1 MSEYQVTARKWR
13 PQKFDQVIGQ
23 EHVTTALA
31 NAISSGRVP
40 HAYLF
45 SGPRGVGKTSTA
57 RILAKVLNCAQSPN
71 ICGECSACKEIA
83 SGQAID
89 VQEIDGASNRG
100 IEHIRNIKENA
111 SYAPLSMKY
120 KIFIID
126 EVHMLTKEA
135 SNALLKVLEEPPAH
149 LIFMLATT
157 EANKVLPTIRSRC
170 QHYLLKRI
178 PIATIT
184 SRLAEIADAEG
195 FAYEVPALEEIAR
208 AGDGSMRDSQTIFD
222 QAALYA
228 QGKITLSAVREILG
242 LPEDHYFDA
251 LFSAFTDQDIVKV
264 LETLSAYLSEAG
276 DGMNFAENLVKYVR
290 KGMLTQKLPQGHELL
305 ECSDAK
311 YQVLKGLFAQYTQ
324 KDCFNL
330 INLALE
336 LCDTL
341 RHETSER
348 FWIESAL
355 FKMLDVKNRLSPA
368 ELRQEFQKVLS
379 SPPVRP
385 AQARQPAPPAA
396 QPEVQPL
403 QVEPV
408 PQPPAPEPSQNP
420 RPVSPPKKPENPGD
434 TPMAAAIKNLF
445 E

>member
-57 RILAKVLNCAQSPN
+57 RILAKVLNCAQSPEV
-71 ICGECSACKEIA
+71 CGECSACKEIA

-184 SRLAEIADAEG
+184 SRLAEIAAAEG
-195 FAYEVPALEEIAR
+195 FTYEIPALEEIAR

-228 QGKITLSAVREILG
+228 QGKITLAAVREILG

-251 LFSAFTDQDIVKV
+251 LFTAFGGQDIVKV

-276 DGMNFAENLVKYVR
+276 DGMSFAENLVKYVR
-290 KGMLTQKLPQGHELL
+290 KGMLAQKLPQGHELL
-305 ECSDAK
+305 ECSAAK
-311 YQVLKGLFAQYTQ
+311 YEVLKGLFAQYTQ

-348 FWIESAL
+348 FWIESTL
-355 FKMLDVKNRLSPA
+355 FKMMDVKNRLSPA

-379 SPPVRP
+379 SPSARP
-385 AQARQPAPPAA
+385 SQARQPAPLVQQPVEAAVQAPAS
-396 QPEVQPL
+396 
-403 QVEPV
+403 EPT
-408 PQPPAPEPSQNP
+408 PSP
-420 RPVSPPKKPENPGD
+420 RPVSPPQKPENPGD